1 MPQIGRHTSWNDPTS
16 FGSEIT
22 RLTGE
27 LLADTTQMVPY
38 IQITWEPRLKTST
51 SLDRYPKWPM
61 TVDLTNMWTS
71 GEMSVW
77 IAQREPGIKK
87 GLSIWLSTVLY
98 RKAVISMEAFQTKPY
113 TARTTLVS
121 MAWSI
126 PNFDVLQAKMQRLS
140 SGLEALYD
148 FLIPDPV
155 PVKKQ
160 EVHLTQADIYPP

>member
-27 LLADTTQMVPY
+27 LLAGTTQMAPS
-38 IQITWEPRLKTST
+38 IQITWEPRLKILISSET
-51 SLDRYPKWPM
+51 YPRCQVS
-61 TVDLTNMWTS
+61 VDLTNMWTS

-77 IAQREPGIKK
+77 IAQQGPGIKK
-87 GLSIWLSTVLY
+87 ELILSISIVPT
-98 RKAVISMEAFQTKPY
+98 RMAVIPVEAFQTKPY

-121 MAWSI
+121 MKWSI

-148 FLIPDPV
+148 FLIHDPV